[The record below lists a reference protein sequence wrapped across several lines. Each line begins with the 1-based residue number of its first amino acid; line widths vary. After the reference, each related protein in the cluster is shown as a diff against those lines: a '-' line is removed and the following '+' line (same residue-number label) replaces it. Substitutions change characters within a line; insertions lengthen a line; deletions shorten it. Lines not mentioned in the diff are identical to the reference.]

1 MPKYQVIGFYTYK
14 GVLEIEAPNETT
26 AMEWATHELP
36 DIDELEISETFI
48 QEAILLPDV
57 SAN

>member
-1 MPKYQVIGFYTYK
+1 MPKYQVIGYYTFK
-14 GVLEIEAPNETT
+14 GVTEIEAPNEID
-26 AMEWATHELP
+26 AMQYAADLLF
-36 DIDELEISETFI
+36 DFDELEISETFI

>member
-14 GVLEIEAPNETT
+14 GVTEIEAPNETT
-26 AMEWATHELP
+26 AMEWASDELP
-36 DIDELEISETFI
+36 DFDVLEISETFI